1 MAGPMPSA
9 RPSTSDPSSGGPSAR
24 LRATRPIL
32 PHPAHAAGR
41 SARASGV
48 WIRPSAWALVLAAA
62 LTAGCPGLQTAAA
75 GTITGQ
81 ILYEGRPAQGETV
94 SLLVQESGTFT
105 AVTGSNGSS
114 LTASTDANG
123 DYVFQGLTAG
133 TYRVLFLP
141 VAVHD
146 GGGVAMP
153 SGEVASWYTLP
164 GTVSNSAGTSF
175 PAFDVSYDGL
185 IYPQEVGDHYVS
197 TTVPLPFHWSTDPQ
211 GQRYRLQ
218 IFENDSASGS
228 PVIQLPWSSDPSALL
243 RQNVNSDRY
252 TWNVVIDGGNTGQG
266 LSAYEVVDLAPPPPS
281 TTPAGT

>member
-1 MAGPMPSA
+1 MPSA
-9 RPSTSDPSSGGPSAR
+9 RRSTSSQRSDGPSAWLR
-24 LRATRPIL
+24 L
-32 PHPAHAAGR
+32 
-41 SARASGV
+41 ARAPGSGL
-48 WIRPSAWALVLAAA
+48 RLSAASLGLGAAFI
-62 LTAGCPGLQTAAA
+62 AGCPGLQTAAA

-81 ILYEGRPAQGETV
+81 ILYQGRPAQGETV
-94 SLLVQESGTFT
+94 SLLVQQGGSFT
-105 AVTGSNGSS
+105 AFTGSSGGA
-114 LTASTDANG
+114 LATSTDANG
-123 DYVFQGLTAG
+123 DYAFRGLPAG

-141 VAVHD
+141 VTVHD

-164 GTVSNSAGTSF
+164 GTVSNSSGTNF
-175 PAFDVSYDGL
+175 PAFDVAYDGL

-218 IFENDSASGS
+218 IFENDGASGS
-228 PVIQLPWSSDPSALL
+228 PVIQLAWSSDPTALL

-266 LSAYEVVDLAPPPPS
+266 LSAYQFVDLAPPPPA
-281 TTPAGT
+281 TTPAGS